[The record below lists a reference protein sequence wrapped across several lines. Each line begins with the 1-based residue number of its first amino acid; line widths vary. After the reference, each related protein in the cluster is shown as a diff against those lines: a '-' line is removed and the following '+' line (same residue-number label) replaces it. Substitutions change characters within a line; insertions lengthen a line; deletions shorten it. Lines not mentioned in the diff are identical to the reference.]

1 MQPGGGSPIQVTTN
15 GGVFGEESWDGQFL
29 YFAKLQVPGLWKMPL
44 PGGQE
49 SRLFDQP
56 FVPFSWWDWGLTE
69 KGIYFINF
77 QSRPSATVSFF
88 EFATNKIFPIWT
100 LTNRPFVGMSISADG
115 KSILYAQNEYSKS
128 DIMLVRN
135 FR

>member
-1 MQPGGGSPIQVTTN
+1 MEETTRRRSSSS
-15 GGVFGEESWDGQFL
+15 GHRTRRGIWGRILGVL
-29 YFAKLQVPGLWKMPL
+29 YFEKLEVPGLWKMPL
-44 PGGQE
+44 HGGQE
-49 SRLFDQP
+49 TRLFDQP

-69 KGIYFINF
+69 KGIYFIDF
-77 QSRPSATVSFF
+77 QSSPKTVAFF
-88 EFATNKIFPIWT
+88 EFATNKIFHIWT
-100 LTNRPFVGMSISADG
+100 LTNRPFVGLSVSADG

>member
-1 MQPGGGSPIQVTTN
+1 
-15 GGVFGEESWDGQFL
+15 
-29 YFAKLQVPGLWKMPL
+29 MPL
-44 PGGQE
+44 HGGQE
-49 SRLFDQP
+49 TRLFDQP

-77 QSRPSATVSFF
+77 QSRPSVTVAFF

-100 LTNRPFVGMSISADG
+100 LTNHPYVGLSVSADG
-115 KSILYAQNEYSKS
+115 KSILYAQNEYSQS